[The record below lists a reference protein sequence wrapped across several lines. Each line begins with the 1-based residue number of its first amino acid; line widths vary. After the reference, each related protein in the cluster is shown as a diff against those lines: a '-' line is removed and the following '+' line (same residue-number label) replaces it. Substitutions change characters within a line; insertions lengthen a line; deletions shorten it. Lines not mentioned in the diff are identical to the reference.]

1 MPECLLDVCDI
12 NLSGME
18 DYTPEYLQG
27 ISHEESYAEV
37 DKAKGINSN

>member
-1 MPECLLDVCDI
+1 MPEYLLDVCNI
-12 NLSGME
+12 NHLGVE

-37 DKAKGINSN
+37 DKAKGIKK